1 MQQQPISIFIGMDPR
16 ERAATNVL
24 IDSLVDTSSAP
35 LAITPLVTPQLEQQK
50 LYWRQR
56 DPKQST
62 AFSFTRFLVPQLMG
76 FQGWAIF
83 MDCDM
88 VI

>member
-1 MQQQPISIFIGMDPR
+1 MAWT
-16 ERAATNVL
+16 RASAAANVL
-24 IDSLVDTSSAP
+24 IALVATSSRRWRSA
-35 LAITPLVTPQLEQQK
+35 LVTPQLEQQK

-62 AFSFTRFLVPQLMG
+62 AFSFTAQLMG

-88 VI
+88 LCRADISESDEPLP